1 MTPLRQQM
9 IDTMLLHGFTQRTQN
24 TYLSGVE
31 SLVRYTRQSPDR
43 LSLQQIEQWL
53 LYLVKERQLAPA
65 SCRLYFNSV
74 SFLFTRVLKRDD
86 FVSYGFTLP
95 KNQQLIPAL
104 LNPPEIASIVCA
116 PARAHHRMMLRL
128 CYGCGLRVNELV
140 HIRVTDIDGYQQLLR
155 VTQGKGRKDRLVPVG
170 VTLLRYLRRY
180 WLRYRPPDFLFR
192 GKNPGTHLGVTT
204 PQKVFRQAKRT
215 AGIQKPGGIHSLRH
229 AYATHCL
236 QQGVPIH
243 QLQQQLGHQHVQ
255 STLRYTHW
263 IPQSGEGGRTVDLL
277 AELPRVNHV
286 QS

>member
-1 MTPLRQQM
+1 MTPLRQKM
-9 IDTMLLHGFTQRTQN
+9 IDTMLLHGFTQRTQD

-31 SLVRYTRQSPDR
+31 SLVRYTRQSPDS

-95 KNQQLIPAL
+95 KNRQQIPTL
-104 LNPPEIASIVCA
+104 LNPHEIAAIVSA
-116 PARAHHRMMLRL
+116 PARARHRMMLIL

-140 HIRVTDIDGYQQLLR
+140 HVRVTDIDGHQQLLR
-155 VTQGKGRKDRLVPVG
+155 VTQGKGGKDRLVPIG
-170 VTLLRYLRRY
+170 MTLLRYLQRY
-180 WLRYRPPDFLFR
+180 WIRYRPQDFLFK
-192 GKNPGTHLGVTT
+192 GKKPDTPIGVST
-204 PQKVFRQAKRT
+204 PQKLFRRAKRIT
-215 AGIQKPGGIHSLRH
+215 GIQKSGGIHSLRH

-243 QLQQQLGHQHVQ
+243 QLQRQLGHQHVQ
-255 STLRYTHW
+255 STLRYAHW
-263 IPQSGEGGRTVDLL
+263 IPQSGEGGRTIDLL
-277 AELPRVNHV
+277 AKLPRVNHV